1 MGWGMPQPTR
11 FRSRWPPGSLVRWS
25 LPTKELIPTTEDRL
39 PLAELLAKSGD
50 GDFLRT
56 IAESVLQIIM
66 EADVEGLVGAARHE
80 RSSECTTWDCQE
92 FRVWA
97 GS

>member
-1 MGWGMPQPTR
+1 M
-11 FRSRWPPGSLVRWS
+11 
-25 LPTKELIPTTEDRL
+25 TEDRL

-66 EADVEGLVGAARHE
+66 EADVDGLIGAARHE
-80 RSSECTTWDCQE
+80 RSGDHTT
-92 FRVWA
+92 
-97 GS
+97 